1 MRLHPLV
8 VKTTMGCDD
17 IVQPVAA
24 DEKPN
29 PVTVTTVP
37 GTPDV
42 GESVMLGATV
52 KEAVGSASAPGLP
65 VNVTVYVFP
74 ATVAILS
81 TTNVPVAVPLLIE
94 HAGLSM
100 RLAPLPGSE
109 VDVKVHDESVNC
121 KPLPTNEIV

>member
-1 MRLHPLV
+1 M
-8 VKTTMGCDD
+8 
-17 IVQPVAA
+17 
-24 DEKPN
+24 
-29 PVTVTTVP
+29 
-37 GTPDV
+37 
-42 GESVMLGATV
+42 
-52 KEAVGSASAPGLP
+52 KEAGGRASAPGLP

-121 KPLPTNEIV
+121 KPLPTNAIVWPGEPNEGVKTSDAVTVIVNVPTAVSPKLPLTSIV